1 VSDYGAARF
10 QMRLPGERTL
20 WKGQP
25 GGGLLFSA
33 RDVFLIPFSLLWCGF
48 AIFWET
54 SVLAMGAPD
63 LFKIWGIPFV
73 LVGLYLV
80 FGRFLVDVWL
90 RAATRYE
97 LTDRRIIIERT
108 GMFPKM
114 TTLMISDLPPITL
127 SERRSGH
134 GTIRFGDGDVAPQV
148 FNNRMDSW
156 TPALSRTPQL
166 LNIERAV
173 DVFNMIQR
181 QQADYWE
188 KHQ

>member
-1 VSDYGAARF
+1 
-10 QMRLPGERTL
+10 
-20 WKGQP
+20 
-25 GGGLLFSA
+25 
-33 RDVFLIPFSLLWCGF
+33 
-48 AIFWET
+48 
-54 SVLAMGAPD
+54 
-63 LFKIWGIPFV
+63 
-73 LVGLYLV
+73 
-80 FGRFLVDVWL
+80 
-90 RAATRYE
+90 
-97 LTDRRIIIERT
+97 
-108 GMFPKM
+108 MFPKM